1 MSTRKT
7 SSEGHG
13 GNLKLCRQQDQS
25 GQEADISDRERSG
38 SLRGRKR
45 GERVGRLKNNSGSS
59 GDLGKSPV
67 VYRRQVRNT
76 QSLVN
81 TSSGTFIL
89 TRQRLQLCQ
98 APIMDKEKEWT

>member
-13 GNLKLCRQQDQS
+13 GNLKLCRQQQQQQDS
-25 GQEADISDRERSG
+25 PCQEADISDRERSG

-67 VYRRQVRNT
+67 VYRRQLRNT

-81 TSSGTFIL
+81 TSSGI
-89 TRQRLQLCQ
+89 
-98 APIMDKEKEWT
+98 

>member
-1 MSTRKT
+1 MSTRKS

-13 GNLKLCRQQDQS
+13 GNLKLCRQQQQQDPSGGQS
-25 GQEADISDRERSG
+25 QEADISDRERSG

-45 GERVGRLKNNSGSS
+45 GERVGRLKNNSGSNS

-67 VYRRQVRNT
+67 VYRRQLRNT

-81 TSSGTFIL
+81 ASSGI
-89 TRQRLQLCQ
+89 
-98 APIMDKEKEWT
+98 